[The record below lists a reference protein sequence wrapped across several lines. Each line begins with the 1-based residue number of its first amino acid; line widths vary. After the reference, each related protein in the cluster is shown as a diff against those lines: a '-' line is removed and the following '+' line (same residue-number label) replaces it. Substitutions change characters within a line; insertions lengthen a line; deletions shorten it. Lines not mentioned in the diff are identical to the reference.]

1 MSEPQRLQQGVFAEY
16 LRLGRFRY
24 VVAVSDEIERSK
36 RRRGAEAEEIVRAV
50 LREPIQPL

>member
-16 LRLGRFRY
+16 LRPGRFRY
-24 VVAVSDEIERSK
+24 VVAVSGEIERGK
-36 RRRGAEAEEIVRAV
+36 RRRGAEAEEIARAV